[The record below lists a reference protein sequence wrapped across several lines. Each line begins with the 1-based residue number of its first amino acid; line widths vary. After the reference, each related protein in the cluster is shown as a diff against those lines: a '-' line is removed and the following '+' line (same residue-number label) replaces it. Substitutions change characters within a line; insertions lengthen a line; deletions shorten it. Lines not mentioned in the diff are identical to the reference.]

1 MSCAASRASEE
12 PVEPAEPAMRLSI
25 RWDLPVND
33 PDYSVV
39 PRTLLAASQSRL
51 TNLAQISLDG

>member
-1 MSCAASRASEE
+1 
-12 PVEPAEPAMRLSI
+12 MRLSI